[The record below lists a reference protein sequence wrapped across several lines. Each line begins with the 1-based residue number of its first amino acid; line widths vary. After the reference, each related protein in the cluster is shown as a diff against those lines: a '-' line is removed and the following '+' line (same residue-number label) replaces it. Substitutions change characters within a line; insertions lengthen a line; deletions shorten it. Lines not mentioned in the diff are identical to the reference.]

1 MADNQEQNYQPEQTG
16 MYELEFPAP
25 QLSSSDGR
33 GPVMIHALEGF
44 SDAGHAIR
52 LAAQHLKNTLDT
64 ELVASFAI
72 DELLDYRS
80 RRPLMTFKT
89 DHFTHYEDPEL
100 NLYAL
105 HDSVGTPFLL
115 LAGMEPDLRWERFI
129 TAVRLLAERLGVRR
143 VIGLGT
149 IPMAVPHTR
158 PVTLTAHSND
168 KELIADH
175 QPWVGE
181 VQVPGSV
188 SNLLE
193 FRMAQHGHEVVGFT
207 VHVPHY
213 LAQTDYPPAA
223 EALLAEVAK
232 SGSLQIPL
240 TALDE
245 AGAEV
250 HAKINEQVEASTE
263 VAQVV
268 TALERQYD
276 AFVAAQENRSLL
288 ARDEDLPSGD
298 ELGAEFE
305 RFLAQQAGDKFK
317 KAPKK
322 AKTATS
328 SPHRP
333 DNEVG
338 EMTQRKPNLR
348 PVRELTPSLQF
359 RTIHGYRRA
368 FRVAGSGPAILLIHG
383 IGDNSTTWS
392 TVQSKLAQRFT
403 VIAPDLLGHG
413 KSDKPRAD
421 YSVAAYANG
430 MRDLLSVL
438 DIDRVTVIG
447 HSLGGGVAMQFAYQF
462 PQLVDRL
469 ILVGAGGVTKDVNI
483 ALRWASLPM
492 GSEALALL
500 RLPLVLP
507 VLQVVGRVAGALFG
521 FHGLGPRP
529 ARRAAHPGRPAR
541 ADRVVG
547 VRPDLARRGGLARP
561 GRHHAG
567 PMLFDRI
574 RSRAIDL
581 GRTGIR

>member
-1 MADNQEQNYQPEQTG
+1 

-25 QLSSSDGR
+25 QLSTSDGR

-89 DHFTHYEDPEL
+89 DHFTHYEEPEL
-100 NLYAL
+100 SLYAL

-129 TAVRLLAERLGVRR
+129 TAVRLLAERLGVRQT
-143 VIGLGT
+143 IGLGT

-158 PVTLTAHSND
+158 PITLTAHANN

-175 QPWVGE
+175 TPWVGE

-193 FRMAQHGHEVVGFT
+193 YRMAQHGHDVVGFT

-213 LAQTDYPPAA
+213 LAQTDYPSAA
-223 EALLAEVAK
+223 EALLTQVAK
-232 SGSLQIPL
+232 SGSLQLPL
-240 TALDE
+240 TALTE
-245 AGAEV
+245 AAAEV
-250 HAKINEQVEASTE
+250 QAKSTNRSVRAPKSLKWWRHWSASTMPSSRPRRTSHCWR
-263 VAQVV
+263 ATRICPAV
-268 TALERQYD
+268 TSSAPSSND
-276 AFVAAQENRSLL
+276 FSRSTPGT
-288 ARDEDLPSGD
+288 RKE
-298 ELGAEFE
+298 
-305 RFLAQQAGDKFK
+305 K
-317 KAPKK
+317 KAS
-322 AKTATS
+322 KTGTTAIRPSTS
-328 SPHRP
+328 PTTKL
-333 DNEVG
+333 G
-338 EMTQRKPNLR
+338 MTTNSHKPRKPNLR

-368 FRVAGSGPAILLIHG
+368 FRIAGSGPAILLIHG

-392 TVQSKLAQRFT
+392 SVQSTLAQRFT

-438 DIDRVTVIG
+438 DIERVTVVG

-469 ILVGAGGVTKDVNI
+469 ILVGAGGVTKDVNF
-483 ALRWASLPM
+483 ALRIASLPM

-500 RLPLVLP
+500 RLPMVLP
-507 VLQVVGRVAGALFG
+507 ALQVVGRVAGRRSARPASAATCPKCSAFSPICRSR
-521 FHGLGPRP
+521 PRP
-529 ARRAAHPGRPAR
+529 RRSPAR
-541 ADRVVG
+541 CVRLWTG
-547 VRPDLARRGGLARP
+547 VARLSP
-561 GRHHAG
+561 CW
-567 PMLFDRI
+567 
-574 RSRAIDL
+574 IDV
-581 GRTGIR
+581 I

>member
-1 MADNQEQNYQPEQTG
+1 MADKHEQHYQPDQTG

-25 QLSSSDGR
+25 KLSCADGR

-89 DHFTHYEDPEL
+89 DHFTSYEDPEL

-115 LAGMEPDLRWERFI
+115 LTGLEPDLRWERFI

-143 VIGLGT
+143 IIGLGT

-158 PVTLTAHSND
+158 PLTMTAHANS

-175 QPWVGE
+175 TPWVGE

-207 VHVPHY
+207 AHVPHY
-213 LAQTDYPPAA
+213 LAQTAYPPAA

-232 SGSLQIPL
+232 TGSLQLPL
-240 TALDE
+240 AALAE
-245 AGAEV
+245 AGTEV
-250 HAKINEQVEASTE
+250 QAKIDEQVAASDD

-268 TALERQYD
+268 TALEHQYD

-305 RFLAQQAGDKFK
+305 RFLAQQAEEKFK
-317 KAPKK
+317 DGF
-322 AKTATS
+322 TDGD
-328 SPHRP
+328 
-333 DNEVG
+333 DN
-338 EMTQRKPNLR
+338 N
-348 PVRELTPSLQF
+348 
-359 RTIHGYRRA
+359 
-368 FRVAGSGPAILLIHG
+368 
-383 IGDNSTTWS
+383 
-392 TVQSKLAQRFT
+392 
-403 VIAPDLLGHG
+403 
-413 KSDKPRAD
+413 
-421 YSVAAYANG
+421 
-430 MRDLLSVL
+430 
-438 DIDRVTVIG
+438 
-447 HSLGGGVAMQFAYQF
+447 
-462 PQLVDRL
+462 
-469 ILVGAGGVTKDVNI
+469 
-483 ALRWASLPM
+483 
-492 GSEALALL
+492 
-500 RLPLVLP
+500 
-507 VLQVVGRVAGALFG
+507 
-521 FHGLGPRP
+521 
-529 ARRAAHPGRPAR
+529 
-541 ADRVVG
+541 
-547 VRPDLARRGGLARP
+547 
-561 GRHHAG
+561 
-567 PMLFDRI
+567 
-574 RSRAIDL
+574 
-581 GRTGIR
+581 